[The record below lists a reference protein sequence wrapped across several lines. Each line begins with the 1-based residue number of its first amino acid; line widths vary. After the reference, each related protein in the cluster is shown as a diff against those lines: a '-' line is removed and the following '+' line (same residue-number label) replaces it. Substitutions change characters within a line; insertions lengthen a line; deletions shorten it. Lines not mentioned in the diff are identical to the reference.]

1 MTIIERLK
9 QWFSGTEIVPNG
21 GTIDID
27 IPETVYMMQLA
38 VYCATSLIGN
48 AISQCEVKCYENGRK
63 TQDENYY
70 SLNVKPNPNESAPQF
85 WAKVIRKM
93 LTAPEGRG
101 ALCIVTEKG
110 ELYCAD
116 SYSIREKQPFRG
128 NLYDGIII
136 DGFQLDKVYKAQ
148 DVLIFRQED
157 PAAYSLIASMYNDL
171 GEVISAAMAAYKDT
185 NFQKYVFHVNG
196 NKAGDENFASE
207 FETYIKKP
215 IERFVKGDAQV
226 YVEYEGYG
234 LKKMEGAQQKG
245 ASDMKELLDMLFTMC
260 GKAYKI
266 PTSLMNGN
274 VNDMKT
280 VVSEFLTFAV
290 DPIADM
296 IGKTLTAQY
305 YTGEE
310 YAGGN
315 YFKMDTSRIQHLS
328 PVDMAA
334 NIDKLIASAFYSVDE
349 VRKVFDED
357 PIGEDWAEKHYMT
370 KNYTSADMAEKG
382 GLDETTAKD
391 DDDGQA
397 GSGDGLQTFFV

>member
-9 QWFSGTEIVPNG
+9 QWFSGTEIVPSG

-27 IPETVYMMQLA
+27 IPETIYMMQLA

-48 AISQCEVKCYENGRK
+48 AVSQCEVKCYEEGKK
-63 TQDENYY
+63 TQGENYY

-93 LTAPEGRG
+93 FVAPPEQG

-116 SYSIREKQPFRG
+116 QYSIREKRPFKG
-128 NLYDGIII
+128 NLYDGVTI
-136 DGFQLDKVYKAQ
+136 DGFQLDKTYKAQ

-157 PAAYSLIASMYNDL
+157 PAAYNLISSMYSDL
-171 GEVISAAMAAYKDT
+171 GEVISAAMSAYKDT
-185 NFQKYVFHVNG
+185 NTQKYVFHVSG
-196 NKAGDENFASE
+196 NKAGNENFASE
-207 FETYIKKP
+207 FETYLKKP
-215 IERFVKGDAQV
+215 IEKFVKGDAQV

-234 LKKMEGAQQKG
+234 LKKMDSAQQKG
-245 ASDMKELLDMLFTMC
+245 AADMKELLDVLFTVC

-280 VVSEFLTFAV
+280 IVSEFLTFAV

-305 YTGEE
+305 YTAEE
-310 YAGGN
+310 YASGN
-315 YFKMDTSRIQHLS
+315 FFKMDTSRIQHLS

-334 NIDKLIASAFYSVDE
+334 NIDKLIASAFYSIDE
-349 VRKVFDED
+349 VRDVFDED
-357 PIGEDWAEKHYMT
+357 PIGEDWSKKHYMT

-382 GLDETTAKD
+382 GVDETTAKND
-391 DDDGQA
+391 DDDPA
-397 GSGDGLQTFFV
+397 GGGGLQTFFV